1 VVDASEVISDESSD
15 GSLLRQLRRGSQ
27 DAATQLYL
35 RYVQRLRELAAAR
48 APADLAARVDAD
60 DIVQSVFR
68 IFFTRAQ
75 QGQYAVPSGEDL
87 WQLLLVITMN
97 KIRGCHRFHRKA
109 KRDVRQTTSVQGF
122 DEMEHVCLQHKDVG
136 QAFLALTVQETLGSL
151 AERHRRIVE
160 LRVAG
165 HEVAD
170 IARMIGRSKRTVER
184 VLQEARDLL
193 RSLLDLE

>member
-1 VVDASEVISDESSD
+1 VVDESQVISSDSSD
-15 GSLLRQLRRGSQ
+15 GSLLRLLRRGSE

-35 RYVQRLRELAAAR
+35 RYVQRLRELATAR

-75 QGQYAVPSGEDL
+75 QGHYAVPSGEDL

-97 KIRGCHRFHRKA
+97 KIRGYHTFHRQA

-122 DEMEHVCLQHKDVG
+122 DEMEQVCLQHNDVG
-136 QAFLALTVQETLGSL
+136 QAFLALTVEETLGSL
-151 AERHRRIVE
+151 PERHRQIIE

-165 HEVAD
+165 HAVEA
-170 IARMIGRSKRTVER
+170 IAAEIGRSKRTVER
-184 VLQEARDLL
+184 VLQDMRAKL
-193 RSLLDLE
+193 RSLLELD